1 MASHYGIQEVFR
13 GDNPVVELR
22 KNRNPSQSR
31 PADVV
36 NSIVAVHGLNG
47 DAIQTWTTN
56 KTEKFWL
63 GDPEMLPKNM
73 SNARILSFGYDASAT
88 AFFGR
93 TSSDTIL
100 QHAHTLVAE
109 LVADRQLEGAV
120 NRPIIFICHSLGGI
134 VVKRALAY
142 SASRTSKLIQH
153 LHSIFVSTY
162 AILFLGTPHQGSNM
176 AKLAST
182 SRKIVD
188 AMVPS
193 KAFDTDG
200 QLLEALQ
207 EGSEILQNVTD
218 MFAPLMKNFRIYFF
232 WEQQKTD
239 FGTTRKYVVKEHS
252 AAPILDDTERAG
264 LPYDHRGMCRFES
277 RTAPGYRLVVAAL
290 MTYTLNAP
298 STITQRWVSATEMLK
313 AKRDTEA
320 AELLQ

>member
-134 VVKRALAY
+134 VVKRVCNDVAPVIGRLEEAY
-142 SASRTSKLIQH
+142 LVLLGSG
-153 LHSIFVSTY
+153 
-162 AILFLGTPHQGSNM
+162 ILC
-176 AKLAST
+176 
-182 SRKIVD
+182 
-188 AMVPS
+188 
-193 KAFDTDG
+193 
-200 QLLEALQ
+200 
-207 EGSEILQNVTD
+207 
-218 MFAPLMKNFRIYFF
+218 
-232 WEQQKTD
+232 QQD
-239 FGTTRKYVVKEHS
+239 
-252 AAPILDDTERAG
+252 
-264 LPYDHRGMCRFES
+264 
-277 RTAPGYRLVVAAL
+277 
-290 MTYTLNAP
+290 
-298 STITQRWVSATEMLK
+298 
-313 AKRDTEA
+313 
-320 AELLQ
+320 

>member
-1 MASHYGIQEVFR
+1 MASHYGIQEVFE
-13 GDNPVVELR
+13 GDNPVV
-22 KNRNPSQSR
+22 
-31 PADVV
+31 D
-36 NSIVAVHGLNG
+36 IVAVHGLNG
-47 DAIQTWTTN
+47 DPIKTWTTD
-56 KTEKFWL
+56 KTQRFWL
-63 GDPEMLPKNM
+63 ADKEMLPKNI
-73 SNARILSFGYDASAT
+73 SNARMLSFGYDASVT
-88 AFFGR
+88 AFLGR

-109 LVADRQLEGAV
+109 LVADRQLEGAL
-120 NRPIIFICHSLGGI
+120 NRPIIFVCHSLGGI

-162 AILFLGTPHQGSNM
+162 AILFLGTPHQGSDK

-182 SRKIVD
+182 SRKMVD

-193 KAFDTDG
+193 KLFDTDG
-200 QLLEALQ
+200 QLLEALK
-207 EGSEILQNVTD
+207 EGSETLQNVTD

-232 WEQQKTD
+232 WEQEKTD

-264 LPYDHRGMCRFES
+264 LPYDHRNMCRFES
-277 RTAPGYRLVVAAL
+277 RTSPGYRLVIAAL

-298 STITQRWVSATEMLK
+298 STIAQRWISASETLK
-313 AKRDTEA
+313 AKRATEA
-320 AELLQ
+320 AELMQ